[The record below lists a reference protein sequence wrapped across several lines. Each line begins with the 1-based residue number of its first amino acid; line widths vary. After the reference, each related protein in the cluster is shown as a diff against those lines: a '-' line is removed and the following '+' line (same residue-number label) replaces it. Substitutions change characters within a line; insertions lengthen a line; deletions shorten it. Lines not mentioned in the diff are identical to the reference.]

1 MLFKTKHRLEI
12 EIIFDTFCFRGQI
25 DEALKND
32 NVVRLAVDSLSNER
46 ALVYQ
51 QEWVFMYSL
60 KFHGRIFSKKKHQKF
75 CIRKV

>member
-1 MLFKTKHRLEI
+1 M
-12 EIIFDTFCFRGQI
+12 
-25 DEALKND
+25 KND

-60 KFHGRIFSKKKHQKF
+60 KFHGRIFSKKKPPDILHKESLIRRMTFFLVVKF
-75 CIRKV
+75 QSRTETPVHEI

>member
-1 MLFKTKHRLEI
+1 MKHRLEI
-12 EIIFDTFCFRGQI
+12 ELHFYTFCFRGQI

-51 QEWVFMYSL
+51 QEWVFTYSL
-60 KFHGRIFSKKKHQKF
+60 KFHGRIFSKKTHQIF